1 MESAETTSNSLGLD
15 FETSAPLEGSSNTVP
30 SDSTSAEIEEDHLDT
45 SLPANSDVK
54 SKKKPYLN
62 PERVKTG
69 GAQREKPSEQELE
82 NRMARI
88 KDQNEKIKQR
98 RMDVQADEEAFKKT
112 QESERIRQVHNREV
126 QEHVDRTREQNA
138 RKKMDKAQSREWDS
152 GKSVPNSKERRLPTL
167 VAKVADDSMT
177 SSTSSSRRG
186 GRPRGADRSLGNV
199 NAPDTLTP
207 KSSQKDSIL

>member
-1 MESAETTSNSLGLD
+1 MMENAETTSNSLGLD
-15 FETSAPLEGSSNTVP
+15 FETSAPLEDSSNTVP
-30 SDSTSAEIEEDHLDT
+30 FDSTSTEIEQEHLES
-45 SLPANSDVK
+45 SLPVNSDVK

-69 GAQREKPSEQELE
+69 GVQREKPSEQELA

-112 QESERIRQVHNREV
+112 QEAERIRQVHNREV

-138 RKKMDKAQSREWDS
+138 RKKMDKVQSREWDS
-152 GKSVPNSKERRLPTL
+152 GKSVSYSKERRLPVP
-167 VAKVADDSMT
+167 VAKVAGDNVT
-177 SSTSSSRRG
+177 SSTSSSRKG
-186 GRPRGADRSLGNV
+186 GRPRDAGRDDVSAQH
-199 NAPDTLTP
+199 TLTP
-207 KSSQKDSIL
+207 KSSQKDSIQ